1 MYLPVVQ
8 TVYLPANIVFYYF
21 KLISVSFSKTALSVV
36 PGEGRQM
43 FCKNKKKNKRETL
56 FHSNCC
62 TKICGT
68 LSTARLLYRKS
79 GKTSRNLPWM
89 IHQQQAVLNLHC
101 ASNSYPSSVAPLHPC
116 ALNCRWHM
124 KQDRDNLVE
133 VSRRPF
139 SKIQSMRNGRS
150 VILKRCHC
158 AFPCKAKMHVLL
170 SNFSFIA

>member
-1 MYLPVVQ
+1 VFLPVVQ

-43 FCKNKKKNKRETL
+43 FCKNKKKERL
-56 FHSNCC
+56 FFIQTAAPKFVAHSAQQDFS
-62 TKICGT
+62 IE
-68 LSTARLLYRKS
+68 KS

-150 VILKRCHC
+150 IILKRCHC

-170 SNFSFIA
+170 SNF